1 MGICNGNFGHVST
14 KSAPLVPASFAA
26 ETRSFFP
33 IFRAQE
39 NIPPTCARNPLILRA
54 LAGIIPRQVHTEW
67 YRSGYNGPDSKSGVP
82 ATVPWVRIPPT
93 PPAKEPILPD
103 GLFCCFLLWV
113 GFERRLLAVCR
124 WHAATAVAFPQ
135 KRNPTHTTRLQ
146 DSLDHPAGEFLIMG
160 GGRSLYCEAV
170 NPTHSASEHRC
181 AHILP
186 FRKRS
191 SQR

>member
-1 MGICNGNFGHVST
+1 MGICNGNFGHFST
-14 KSAPLVPASFAA
+14 KSAPSVHTSFAA

-113 GFERRLLAVCR
+113 GFERRFLAVCR

-160 GGRSLYCEAV
+160 GSRSLYCEAV

>member
-1 MGICNGNFGHVST
+1 MFPQKVRRLCT
-14 KSAPLVPASFAA
+14 PLLQQKHEAVPL
-26 ETRSFFP
+26 
-33 IFRAQE
+33 IFRARE
-39 NIPPTCARNPLILRA
+39 NIPAACARNPLILRA

-124 WHAATAVAFPQ
+124 WHAATAVTFPQ
-135 KRNPTHTTRLQ
+135 KR
-146 DSLDHPAGEFLIMG
+146 
-160 GGRSLYCEAV
+160 

>member
-1 MGICNGNFGHVST
+1 MGICNGNFGHVSQKARRLCT
-14 KSAPLVPASFAA
+14 PLLQHKHEA
-26 ETRSFFP
+26 FP
-33 IFRAQE
+33 LIFRARE
-39 NIPPTCARNPLILRA
+39 NIPTACTRNPLILRA

-146 DSLDHPAGEFLIMG
+146 DSLDHPAGELLIMG
-160 GGRSLYCEAV
+160 GSRSLYCEAV